1 VPRRVKA
8 SAEKTRSTRKRGPQ
22 ARGIATRA
30 RMLEAAR
37 ELFSRHG
44 YAAVSRADVARRAG
58 CGMGT
63 AYYHFP
69 DKRVLLLELIDEWG
83 RAMPVQRRAAFDV
96 KLALQGQIRRA
107 AREFLRKSHEH
118 LRKRPSFYRVMV
130 SEAARDPEVRRRHDA
145 AHRGITSWMVELM
158 RLAQQS
164 GVVRTQRKVDA
175 AAYLVHH
182 VIEST
187 LAELGGETTSGI
199 SPDDVLD
206 ELAEMLCWYLMGDPR
221 SG

>member
-1 VPRRVKA
+1 
-8 SAEKTRSTRKRGPQ
+8 
-22 ARGIATRA
+22 
-30 RMLEAAR
+30 MLDAAR

-58 CGMGT
+58 CGLGT

-69 DKRVLLLELIDEWG
+69 DKRDLLLELIDEWG
-83 RAMPVQRRAAFDV
+83 RAMPVQRRAAFDIR
-96 KLALQGQIRRA
+96 LALQGLPRRA
-107 AREFLRKSHEH
+107 ARDFLRKSHDH

-130 SEAARDPEVRRRHDA
+130 NEAARDPEVRRRYEA
-145 AHRGITSWMVELM
+145 AHRGITTWMAELM

-164 GVVRTQRKVDA
+164 GVVRAQRKVEA
-175 AAYLVHH
+175 AAFLVHN

-199 SPDDVLD
+199 SREEVLD
-206 ELAEMLCWYLMGDPR
+206 ELAEMLCWYLMGDPG